1 MPCIHFLCHFA
12 KSNLTTTGLAENES
26 DFGDYF
32 AWGATAP
39 WYKYYTINENGKPTV
54 AKDDWS
60 KSGGYSQAN
69 APLYDGSSYTKYTTD
84 GKTLE
89 ASDDAANVILGGDW
103 QIPTQ
108 AIWQALVN
116 NLSSKGWDDGRKGYT
131 FTNNGQTLFLPAVGY
146 VNGTSFTFN
155 KYSFNGYYWSGTAF
169 WSSDAYYLI
178 FNSSEVS
185 AQNVWDRYS
194 GYSVR
199 PVRLVEVS
207 AATTTEGYN
216 VENDFEW

>member
-1 MPCIHFLCHFA
+1 M
-12 KSNLTTTGLAENES
+12 STNEI
-26 DFGDYF
+26 
-32 AWGATAP
+32 W
-39 WYKYYTINENGKPTV
+39 
-54 AKDDWS
+54 
-60 KSGGYSQAN
+60 
-69 APLYDGSSYTKYTTD
+69 
-84 GKTLE
+84 E
-89 ASDDAANVILGGDW
+89 ALKGIS
-103 QIPTQ
+103 T
-108 AIWQALVN
+108 
-116 NLSSKGWDDGRKGYT
+116 KGWDDGRKGYT